1 MKSICDRA
9 LRKWRP
15 KRYIHMMMRRTEI
28 QHREKLKTVK
38 SSLDRRELEAHHNFQ
53 MCEWYDWLTSIEDEE
68 LIDKAVQMDLSLDDI
83 PMPNCAPDELGFVET
98 PSHWDK
104 TKMNF
109 GTRVL
114 YSDTRRALQ
123 KAIRERA
130 PTYRKE
136 RREVREF
143 YLKLALGLGSA
154 ATGVGGTIIG
164 IIASLSK

>member
-1 MKSICDRA
+1 MS
-9 LRKWRP
+9 
-15 KRYIHMMMRRTEI
+15 
-28 QHREKLKTVK
+28 
-38 SSLDRRELEAHHNFQ
+38 
-53 MCEWYDWLTSIEDEE
+53 EWYDWLTSIEDEE

-83 PMPNCAPDELGFVET
+83 PMPNCAPDELGFVK

-104 TKMNF
+104 AKMNF

-130 PTYRKE
+130 PAYRKE

>member
-1 MKSICDRA
+1 MKKSIYDRA
-9 LRKWRP
+9 LRRWRP
-15 KRYIHMMMRRTEI
+15 KKYIHMMMRRREI
-28 QHREKLKTVK
+28 EHREKLKTV
-38 SSLDRRELEAHHNFQ
+38 SSADRQELEVYYNFE
-53 MCEWYDWLTSIEDEE
+53 MSDLDDWLTSIQDEE
-68 LIDKAVQMDLSLDDI
+68 LIEKATQMDLSLDDI
-83 PMPNCAPDELGFVET
+83 PMPDCAPDER

-104 TKMNF
+104 AQMNF

-123 KAIRERA
+123 MAIRERA
-130 PTYRKE
+130 PAYRKE

-143 YLKLALGLGSA
+143 YLKLVLGLGSA